1 MNGSV
6 NYATG
11 SVKPAVTANTR
22 ARLSSIPSLRTVKT
36 GWIQRFPTGKTWGFA
51 AAVTLAV
58 ACASAPRGATGAT
71 LARARSGS
79 PDGSA
84 LFRRQC
90 AGCHGERGES
100 VTAAPRILG
109 AGALPEYPQERNLNA
124 DPAAGDPELLRLEA
138 QSRPSGAP
146 WRDPFRT
153 AQDLYNYVSK
163 NMPLPEDRAGSLSA
177 EQYWAIVNFMALAH
191 GVLVPFEGVTGENA
205 SSVQLQVQR
214 P

>member
-1 MNGSV
+1 
-6 NYATG
+6 
-11 SVKPAVTANTR
+11 
-22 ARLSSIPSLRTVKT
+22 
-36 GWIQRFPTGKTWGFA
+36 
-51 AAVTLAV
+51 
-58 ACASAPRGATGAT
+58 
-71 LARARSGS
+71 
-79 PDGSA
+79 
-84 LFRRQC
+84 
-90 AGCHGERGES
+90 

-153 AQDLYNYVSK
+153 AQDLHNYVSK

-177 EQYWAIVNFMALAH
+177 EQYWAIINFMALAH
-191 GVLVPFEGVTGENA
+191 GVPVPPGGVTEKNA
-205 SSVQLQVQR
+205 SSVRLQVQR